1 MSRDRFGEADDYHDG
16 PPGRPV
22 RQSNPALVIGLVI
35 AGALLVVV
43 LVCGGMMFLFAFRA
57 GDNVAQQPQAVQVGP
72 VEVEEMKLADEKSV
86 KKKGGMVQVQE
97 RENFR
102 RLVMGK
108 TEKEVIDALGEPNI
122 KDEEAGGSKLWI
134 YRNRTINP
142 ATGKP
147 DEKVNIRFE
156 DGKVVGVDF

>member
-1 MSRDRFGEADDYHDG
+1 
-16 PPGRPV
+16 
-22 RQSNPALVIGLVI
+22 
-35 AGALLVVV
+35 
-43 LVCGGMMFLFAFRA
+43 MMFLFAFRA
-57 GDNVAQQPQAVQVGP
+57 AEDVAQQPQAVQVGAA
-72 VEVEEMKLADEKSV
+72 EVEEMKLAD
-86 KKKGGMVQVQE
+86 KKKGVMGQVQE
-97 RENFR
+97 REDFR

-147 DEKVNIRFE
+147 DSQVKVRIE
-156 DGKVVGVDF
+156 DGKVVGVEF